1 MSFNAGAVF
10 LMYLA
15 LMSLVGFAVCF
26 GDKRRSIKGQWR
38 YSEKRL
44 FIIALLG
51 GALGFFAGMRAFR
64 HKTRHWYF
72 VLFMPLIALLQW
84 GAGVYWLLMQ

>member
-15 LMSLVGFAVCF
+15 LMNLVGFAVCF
-26 GDKRRSIKGQWR
+26 SDKRRSIKGQWR
-38 YSEKRL
+38 YSEKSL

-51 GALGFFAGMRAFR
+51 GALGFFASMRAFR

-72 VLFMPLIALLQW
+72 VIGIPAVTLAEYGFLTWFLLRR
-84 GAGVYWLLMQ
+84 